1 MYSGIYL
8 GPLTTTC
15 ISFFRHHAKD
25 SDQSEQL
32 KFNFGGEERSL
43 TDLILAA
50 ATALQNQ
57 QKFVEIGSVKVTP
70 NYIWVMINFATREG
84 WFCDALDS
92 HGQDHDFDA
101 NEPTPGAHWQ
111 EARRLRRCARDEAAT
126 AKRLREP
133 GSGVT
138 NLALA
143 HVFDRKAARF
153 SREAARVARALT

>member
-1 MYSGIYL
+1 MYL

-15 ISFFRHHAKD
+15 ISFFRGQASD
-25 SDQSEQL
+25 SDQPEQL
-32 KFNFGGEERSL
+32 NFNFAGEQRSL
-43 TDLILAA
+43 SELVLAA

-92 HGQDHDFDA
+92 YGQDHDFDA

-111 EARRLRRCARDEAAT
+111 EARRLRKCARDAAAT
-126 AKRLREP
+126 AKRLRAP
-133 GSGVT
+133 GSGVA
-138 NLALA
+138 NFALA
-143 HVFDRKAARF
+143 HVFDRKAASF
-153 SREAARVARALT
+153 SRQAARLARALT